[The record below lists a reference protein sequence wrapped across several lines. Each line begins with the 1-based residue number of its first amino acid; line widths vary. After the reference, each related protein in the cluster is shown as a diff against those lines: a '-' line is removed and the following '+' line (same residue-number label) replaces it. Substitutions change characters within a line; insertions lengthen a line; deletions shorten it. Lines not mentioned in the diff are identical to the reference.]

1 MKKKIL
7 ITLMVVVLSLAIAL
21 TAFACKPKQ
30 PTNPNNSGNPTPKD
44 PTSKT
49 VSFTKVV
56 NAIIDGAEQTLHN
69 AASVEDAA
77 YCAFTGYFELV
88 TGSGDDATATK
99 FELNVEGNFDEDT
112 LANNK
117 GYLEVRDTVEDETI
131 LAIYVDQST
140 VYIGEAFTA
149 TDINWVKLGQVDST
163 NFIAGY
169 FAQLPAMVN
178 DMLGDMADAT
188 PLSDPEDEEGMLSS
202 IMGMLPMVGTMLFSH
217 SYPEGFS
224 EDDTDGNYALSIKVE
239 DLGDVLQQE
248 AVAGLI
254 GGALTDYRGPINMVL
269 PTLLGLEMLEN
280 GTIAPVGNVT
290 PEVDLE
296 FTITDGALSKIGVAY
311 AKADD
316 TETEDKDEAISVKF
330 GLKNVV
336 VDNAAKTT
344 AITPTDMPSA
354 DTIGDGAI
362 KLSVVLGAG
371 QKDGIIQPITLDAY
385 LVPDISVGY
394 TKADGFSFDLN
405 GLMGY
410 GFASYAG
417 KTAELGMVYDAAN
430 GLAFD
435 LAGLYEI
442 LDIDAPQETVYYNS
456 TLTLADEPAEA
467 EGPMN
472 AEGDEEE
479 EEYTNIIDIL
489 YTAITGEVKILDLV
503 TNYAGSALNVVTGLV
518 GVVDDA
524 IADDD
529 IEGFAVLDVLAL
541 LDGLQDFEV
550 GGEAFLESEILKEAL
565 GEYPSYYLDPEV
577 IIQTI
582 ADAADM
588 TVEEVEDIVCEF
600 TGIELGAEESLADY
614 IETNGLTIEMQGF
627 LGETATNGAGFQ
639 FEILAG
645 DDSIFTFG
653 MTAQLVTDD
662 DVTAAIAGLAIAD
675 FNFDAPGTA
684 IDLDDDANWDAF
696 LDELQRLGDVYLYG
710 NELA

>member
-30 PTNPNNSGNPTPKD
+30 PDNPNNGNDTGNDDPTP
-44 PTSKT
+44 KT

-362 KLSVVLGAG
+362 KLSMVLGAG

-385 LVPDISVGY
+385 LVPNISVGY
-394 TKADGFSFDLN
+394 TEEDGFSFDLN

-410 GFASYAG
+410 GFATFG
-417 KTAELGMVYDAAN
+417 EDQAELGMVYDAAN

-442 LDIDAPQETVYYNS
+442 LGETPAGETVYYNS
-456 TLTLADEPAEA
+456 TLTIADEPAQ
-467 EGPMN
+467 GPMN
-472 AEGDEEE
+472 SEGEA

-489 YTAITGEVKILDLV
+489 FEAISGEVDILGLV
-503 TNYAGSALNVVTGLV
+503 TEQANNVLSIVTGLV